1 MAYSC
6 LHRLDRQHGLDRYTY
21 AENWASRWRSRFATS
36 CPRSSNSGFGKA
48 YRRERAWDLFEIYT
62 GLCSGSSGGECLQH
76 FSSDPSSTAN
86 ETAGITQRRFIY
98 KPSSPWKRRKKKKHA
113 GNPAFVF
120 VHRADKMS
128 CHPFSQQEKV
138 RTDQMKALIGLAVG
152 VVRWDSE
159 HCVSAGE
166 HCLPEERKRCLTSGT
181 FTRVKDRPFT
191 QHCSARENSLIY
203 FKCHPKRKA
212 TKVRTV
218 KARCYPEVLSAF
230 IFYLVVIS
238 RFSDQES
245 ELPFRATTI
254 KYSVCHAP
262 CTQRDVSLHCQQ
274 HVKHNQKWI

>member
-36 CPRSSNSGFGKA
+36 RPRSSNSGFGKA
-48 YRRERAWDLFEIYT
+48 YRRERAWDLGAVFRFQWWWM
-62 GLCSGSSGGECLQH
+62 SPALQLGPILNCKRNSWNYSASLH
-76 FSSDPSSTAN
+76 IQA
-86 ETAGITQRRFIY
+86 FIPME
-98 KPSSPWKRRKKKKHA
+98 KKKKKKKHA

-138 RTDQMKALIGLAVG
+138 RTDQMKALIGLAAG
-152 VVRWDSE
+152 VIRWDSE

-181 FTRVKDRPFT
+181 FTRIKDKPFT

-203 FKCHPKRKA
+203 FKCHPKTKA
-212 TKVRTV
+212 TKARTV
-218 KARCYPEVLSAF
+218 RARCYPEVLSAF

-245 ELPFRATTI
+245 ELPFGATTM

-262 CTQRDVSLHCQQ
+262 CTQRDLSSHCQQ

>member
-1 MAYSC
+1 MQKTEPQDEDPDLPPHVRGAQT
-6 LHRLDRQHGLDRYTY
+6 LDLEKPIEGKELGIFL
-21 AENWASRWRSRFATS
+21 RFIRG
-36 CPRSSNSGFGKA
+36 CVQVPVVVNV
-48 YRRERAWDLFEIYT
+48 
-62 GLCSGSSGGECLQH
+62 
-76 FSSDPSSTAN
+76 SSTSARTHPQLQTKQL
-86 ETAGITQRRFIY
+86 ELLSVASYTSLHPHG
-98 KPSSPWKRRKKKKHA
+98 KEEKKKKHA